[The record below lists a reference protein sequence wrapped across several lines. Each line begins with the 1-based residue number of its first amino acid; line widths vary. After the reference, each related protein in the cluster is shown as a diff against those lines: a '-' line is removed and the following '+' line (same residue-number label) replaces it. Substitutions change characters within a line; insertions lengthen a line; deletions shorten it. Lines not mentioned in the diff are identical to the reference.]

1 MSQPR
6 TTPTTQGQSPSHVR
20 LAIFMTLRDRWLN
33 PPEWVEWITIAAGFP
48 KQPVP
53 RDDDAATELKRRTLT
68 KLYNARPQWLDDA
81 HAELDAAVAAAYGW
95 NADIDEEDAL
105 RRLLELGAARLRR

>member
-1 MSQPR
+1 M
-6 TTPTTQGQSPSHVR
+6 
-20 LAIFMTLRDRWLN
+20 
-33 PPEWVEWITIAAGFP
+33 IAPGFP

-53 RDDDAATELKRRTLT
+53 RDDDPATELKARTLT

-95 NADIDEEDAL
+95 NTDVDDEDAL
-105 RRLLELGAARLRR
+105 RRLLELGAARSSR